1 MRLRRPLMAL
11 EVGLARKLLVAA
23 IDGAGPDRSV
33 AGLLPVPGLPRRRRV
48 LLLFQPLI
56 GHLVG

>member
-1 MRLRRPLMAL
+1 MAL